1 MFSKNIYEFYE
12 RMSFINGY
20 TQVLRGDKFYQQ
32 FVMESLRN
40 NLVKHLIFR

>member
-1 MFSKNIYEFYE
+1 MSAKSIYEFYE
-12 RMSFINGY
+12 HMIFVNGY
-20 TQVLRGDKFYQQ
+20 AQVLCGNKFYKQ